1 MKEQLLSNAGQA
13 KTVCL
18 WSIAALAILFV
29 WQTLLIWDKPIGVR
43 ASVFAVQ
50 ILPFLLVLR
59 GLMIGRW
66 RSYAWMLFFLNLYF
80 VVVALRLVEHPDI
93 VGDWLM
99 LLILTVVFASALLF
113 VRWTRV
119 AESYGA

>member
-1 MKEQLLSNAGQA
+1 MKEQLLFKAGHA

-18 WSIAALAILFV
+18 WSIAALAIVFV
-29 WQTLLIWDKPIGVR
+29 WQTMITWDKPLEVR
-43 ASVFAVQ
+43 ASVMAVQ

-59 GLMIGRW
+59 GLIVGRW

-80 VVVALRLVEHPDI
+80 VVVALRLVEHPG
-93 VGDWLM
+93 VVSDWIM
-99 LLILTVVFASALLF
+99 LLVLSALFTAALLF

-119 AESYGA
+119 AEAYGD